1 MIESARRAVRRLF
14 RWWRGSLTVRVL
26 TISLSASIVVAV
38 AVSMLAL
45 TQVRDGLVSH
55 RVDWALAESS
65 DGLQT
70 AVRLASS
77 IPEPLTQGDRVALV
91 EAVVSAVASP
101 AGASGDYEV
110 LLLASPN
117 TTLFAAPE
125 RSTGQVSAASITNDL
140 RSLVES
146 RRAQAWQIAEI
157 SYLDG
162 TRASGVIVG
171 SPLYLPGIGD
181 FQLFQL
187 FPLSQE
193 VATLELARSAIGLA
207 GVLMAVSLLGVAL
220 LVTRQVVRPV
230 RRVAESAERLRAGRL
245 TERLP
250 VRGQDDLARLATSF
264 NSMAASMQEQIRRLE
279 QLSRVQQRFVSD
291 VSHELRTPLT
301 TIRMGAELLHSASA
315 DFDPASRRAT
325 ELLREQSER
334 FEYLLNDLLEISRYD
349 AGTVKLDTAEVDLGS
364 VVRRVI
370 QSLEPAAIA
379 HSVKV
384 DLFMPE
390 PIGKVDCDVRRV
402 ERIIRNLVSN
412 AIEHGERQPVMVCL
426 ASDEDALA
434 LCVRD
439 WGAGLNPGEAALVF
453 NRFWRADP
461 SRQRTLG
468 GNGLGLAISL
478 EDARLHGGWL
488 EADGAPGA
496 GSNFR
501 LLLPRV
507 VGGEIGTPALPLAI
521 EDIDAWLGQ
530 LT

>member
-1 MIESARRAVRRLF
+1 MIESARRAAQRLF

-26 TISLSASIVVAV
+26 TVSVSASVVVAV
-38 AVSMLAL
+38 SVSLLAL
-45 TQVRDGLVSH
+45 TQVRDGLVEH
-55 RVDWALAESS
+55 RVEWALAESA

-70 AVRLASS
+70 AVRLVSS
-77 IPEPLTQGDRVALV
+77 IPEPLTQGDRVAAV
-91 EAVVSAVASP
+91 EAVVAAVASP
-101 AGASGDYEV
+101 SGASGDYEV
-110 LLLASPN
+110 LLLASPSA
-117 TTLFAAPE
+117 TQLAVPE
-125 RSTGQVSAASITNDL
+125 RGTGQVSAASVTDEMRALIDQ
-140 RSLVES
+140 
-146 RRAQAWQIAEI
+146 RRAQTWQIAEI

-162 TRASGVIVG
+162 SKSTGVIVG
-171 SPLYLPGIGD
+171 SPLYLPGVGS

-187 FPLSQE
+187 FPLDQE
-193 VATLELARSAIGLA
+193 VSTLDLARSAIGLA
-207 GVLMAVSLLGVAL
+207 GVLMAISLVGVAL
-220 LVTRQVVRPV
+220 LLTRQVVQPV

-250 VRGQDDLARLATSF
+250 VRGQDDLARLASSF

-301 TIRMGAELLHSASA
+301 TIRMGAELIHSASG
-315 DFDPASRRAT
+315 DFDPATRRAA

-334 FEYLLNDLLEISRYD
+334 FEDLLNDLLEISRYD
-349 AGTVKLDTAEVDLGS
+349 AGTVKLDAAAVDLGA
-364 VVRRVI
+364 VVERVI
-370 QSLEPAAIA
+370 QSLEPAAVQ

-384 DLFMPE
+384 VLVMPQPVGTVE
-390 PIGKVDCDVRRV
+390 CDVRRV
-402 ERIIRNLVSN
+402 ERIIRNLVAN

-426 ASDEDALA
+426 AADDSAVA

-439 WGAGLNPGEAALVF
+439 WGAGLKPGEAALVF
-453 NRFWRADP
+453 NRFWRGDP

-468 GNGLGLAISL
+468 GSGLGLAISL

-501 LLLPRV
+501 LLLPRSL
-507 VGGEIGTPALPLAI
+507 GGDLAAPALPLAI
-521 EDIDAWLGQ
+521 DEIDAWLGSMA
-530 LT
+530 